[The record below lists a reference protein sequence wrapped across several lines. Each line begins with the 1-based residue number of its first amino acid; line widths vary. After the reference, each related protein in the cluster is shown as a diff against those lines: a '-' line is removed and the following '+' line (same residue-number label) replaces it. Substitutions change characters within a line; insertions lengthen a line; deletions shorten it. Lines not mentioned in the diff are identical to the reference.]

1 MKTIKLTAVKEP
13 TIFNDVAPVFL
24 NDETMAQRQA
34 KITSQLKTEEY
45 DYLVVYAD
53 KEHGSNFEYLTGFYP
68 RFEEGLLIIKQSGE
82 VALVLGNENLK
93 MSKHARIDVK
103 LYHTPYFSLPNQPME
118 NERPLSEIFTEIG
131 LNTAQKI
138 GVAGWKMFTPKKAD
152 GQRMLDVPYFII
164 QALQEAAGQ
173 AKLWN
178 ACDLFI
184 HGSHGA
190 RTINNAN
197 ELAHYEYGANL
208 ASTRMLQAMNAV
220 KPGLKES
227 ELGEMLNGEGQLNS
241 VVTIA
246 AAGTRFEK
254 ANFYPTHKEVQ
265 EGQPLSLTI
274 GYKGGLSS
282 RSGFVIEQV
291 NQLPEKQPDYL
302 DRVVYP
308 YFQALATWLEK
319 TQVGITGGELYQAI
333 EQVLP
338 KETYGWELN
347 PGHLVADEE
356 WMSSPIYPESNE
368 ELKSGM
374 IFQIDIIPSV
384 AGYQGTSAEEC
395 VALADEA
402 LQAEIKAQYPELWTR
417 IQTRREYL
425 RNELNI
431 SLSENVLPLSNTV
444 AYLRPFFLAK
454 DHALLVE

>member
-34 KITSQLKTEEY
+34 KIMSQLKAEEY

-93 MSKHARIDVK
+93 MSKHARIDAK

-220 KPGLKES
+220 KSGLKES

-282 RSGFVIEQV
+282 RSGFVIEQA

>member
-34 KITSQLKTEEY
+34 KIMSQLKTEEY

-93 MSKHARIDVK
+93 MSKHARIDAK

-282 RSGFVIEQV
+282 RSGFVIEQA

-308 YFQALATWLEK
+308 YFQAMATWLEK
-319 TQVGITGGELYQAI
+319 TRVGITGGELYQAI

>member
-1 MKTIKLTAVKEP
+1 MKNIKLTTVKEP
-13 TIFNDVAPVFL
+13 MSFNEVAPVFL
-24 NDETMAQRQA
+24 SDETMAQRQA
-34 KITSQLKTEEY
+34 KILDQLKTAEY

-68 RFEEGLLIIKQSGE
+68 RFEEGLLILSQAGE
-82 VALVLGNENLK
+82 AALILGNENLK
-93 MSKHARIDVK
+93 MSKHARIDAK

-118 NERPLSEIFTEIG
+118 NERPLSEIFREIG
-131 LNTAQKI
+131 LNAAQKI
-138 GVAGWKMFTPKKAD
+138 GVAGWKMFTPKMTD
-152 GQRMLDVPYFII
+152 GKRMLDVPYFII

-173 AKLWN
+173 AELWN

-184 HGSHGA
+184 HGSYGA
-190 RTINNAN
+190 RTVNNAN

-220 KPGLKES
+220 KPGIKES
-227 ELGEMLNGEGQLNS
+227 ELGEILNGEGQLNS

-246 AAGTRFEK
+246 AAGPRFEK
-254 ANFYPTHKEVQ
+254 ANFYPTHKVVEA
-265 EGQPLSLTI
+265 GQPLSLTI

-282 RSGFVIEQV
+282 RSGFVIEQAS
-291 NQLPEKQPDYL
+291 QQPEKQPDYL
-302 DRVVYP
+302 EQVVYP
-308 YFQALATWLEK
+308 YFQAMVTWLEK
-319 TQVGITGGELYQAI
+319 TSVGITGGELYQTI

-356 WMSSPIYPESNE
+356 WMSSPIYPASTEV
-368 ELKSGM
+368 LKNGM

-402 LQAEIKAQYPELWTR
+402 LQAAISAQYPELWAR
-417 IQTRREYL
+417 IQARREYL

-431 SLSENVLPLSNTV
+431 SLSDHVLPLSNTV

-454 DHALLVE
+454 DQALVVE